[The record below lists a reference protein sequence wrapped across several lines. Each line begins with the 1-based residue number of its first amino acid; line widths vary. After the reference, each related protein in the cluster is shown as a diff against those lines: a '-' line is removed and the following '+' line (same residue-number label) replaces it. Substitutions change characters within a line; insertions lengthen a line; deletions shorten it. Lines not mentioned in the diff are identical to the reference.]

1 MKEYLK
7 NVNDEKLK
15 TVFEVRNAYDEG
27 KLNGGSPCHSQREGA
42 HFRTI

>member
-27 KLNGGSPCHSQREGA
+27 GSPCHSQREGA